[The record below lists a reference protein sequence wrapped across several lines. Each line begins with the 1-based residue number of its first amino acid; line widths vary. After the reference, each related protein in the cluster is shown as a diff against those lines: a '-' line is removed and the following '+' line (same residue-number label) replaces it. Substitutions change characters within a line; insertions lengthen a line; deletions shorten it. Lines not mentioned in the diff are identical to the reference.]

1 MNILITGC
9 SSGFGYVGA
18 LYLARKGHKVYAS
31 MRNLKKN
38 PFKGSKLHPNINIL
52 QLDVTNK
59 KSIKNA
65 ISKIKKL
72 DVLINNAGYVQAGLF
87 EDLTEENMRKQME
100 TNFFGVFNVTKA
112 CLPLLKKSKKA
123 KIINMSSVS
132 GKVSSPGLSAYSAS
146 KFAIEAISESMKF
159 EFNNIDVHLIEPGP
173 YNTHIFKENLE
184 IAIPKNKRLYNKIM
198 KYTTKSI
205 NNDVEA
211 IPRLINK
218 IINGKKGFRHLIGAG
233 NYYYARKYLPFSW
246 VEYGIKHLMKKV
258 R

>member
-18 LYLARKGHKVYAS
+18 IYLARKGHKIYAT

-38 PFKGSKLHPNINIL
+38 KFKHKNITVL
-52 QLDVTNK
+52 KLDVNDK
-59 KSIKNA
+59 KSISRVL
-65 ISKIKKL
+65 SKIKKL

-87 EDLTEENMRKQME
+87 EDLSEKDIREQME
-100 TNFFGVFNVTKA
+100 TNFFGVFNVTKTF
-112 CLPLLKKSKKA
+112 LPLLKKSKKA
-123 KIINMSSVS
+123 KIINMSSIS

-146 KFAIEAISESMKF
+146 KFALEAMSESMKF
-159 EFNNIDVHLIEPGP
+159 EFKNIDVHLIEPGP
-173 YNTHIFKENLE
+173 YNTQIFKENLE
-184 IAIPKNKRLYNKIM
+184 IAVPKNKGLYNKIM
-198 KYTTKSI
+198 QYTTKSI

-218 IINGKKGFRHLIGAG
+218 IINGKKGFRHPIGPG

-246 VEYGIKHLMKKV
+246 VEWGIKSLMKKFS
-258 R
+258 